1 MICFRGG
8 GEARR
13 LLICLGFFWVKSK
26 AQAEK
31 SSENQGE
38 RQPVSTWRGEALA
51 ALTEA
56 GPF

>member
-1 MICFRGG
+1 MICL